1 MTAFQKCLV
10 LFLAGVAFAAAVV
23 LSFVCGQHHPV
34 SCPHGDPQ
42 TKTDTLLVRDT
53 IHVYEPEIVEKTVY
67 RTQLVPIVDT
77 LRLHDTLFVALER
90 TRVAWRDAYSEIWAS
105 GVDPEIDSVRHYI
118 TTKVVTVQERI
129 PVEVKVRPKWSVGI
143 GAGVVAAPVD
153 GSLKVAPA
161 VGISVQRV
169 LLSW

>member
-1 MTAFQKCLV
+1 MTAFQKCAV
-10 LFLAGVAFAAAVV
+10 LFLAGVAFAAVV
-23 LSFVCGQHHPV
+23 VVAFLCGQHHTLSWPQ
-34 SCPHGDPQ
+34 GDLE

-53 IHVYEPEIVEKTVY
+53 IRVYEPEIVEKTVI
-67 RTQLVPIVDT
+67 RTQYVPVVDT

-105 GVDPEIDSVRHYI
+105 GVDPEIDSVRHYL
-118 TTKVVTVQERI
+118 TTKVVTVQERV

>member
-23 LSFVCGQHHPV
+23 LSFVCGQHNPV
-34 SCPHGDPQ
+34 SWPQGDPQ

-53 IHVYEPEIVEKTVY
+53 IRVYEPEIVEKTVI
-67 RTQLVPIVDT
+67 RTQYVQVVDT

-105 GVDPEIDSVRHYI
+105 GIDPEIDSVRHYL
-118 TTKVVTVQERI
+118 TTKVVTVQERV
-129 PVEVKVRPKWSVGI
+129 PVEVKVRPLWSIGI

-153 GSLKVAPA
+153 GDLKVAPA